1 MNSERPLLV
10 MLLGVPGSGKTYF
23 SQQLAARLRGVRL
36 NSDAMRLS
44 IFGSLEIMDKLY
56 NSGDRRQLNAY
67 TFGAMDHV
75 TDQLLAAGISV
86 IYDAI
91 HTKRA
96 DRLKQEAAAKKH
108 GALPILLRVTVP
120 RDVAVRRVVE
130 RPAAGDARQFTPQ
143 KAEEVIRHFED
154 TTEAPDAGEVVIDI
168 NGELPFEQQFQSF
181 QEQLKTVLHEQQ

>member
-1 MNSERPLLV
+1 

-23 SQQLAARLRGVRL
+23 SQQLAAKLRGVRL

-44 IFGSLEIMDKLY
+44 IFGSLEAMDKLY
-56 NSGDRRQLNAY
+56 NSGNRRQLNAY

-120 RDVAVRRVVE
+120 RDVAIGRAVE
-130 RPAAGDARQFTPQ
+130 RPAAGDARRFTPQ

-154 TTEAPDAGEVVIDI
+154 TTESPGAGEVVIDI

>member
-1 MNSERPLLV
+1 

>member
-1 MNSERPLLV
+1 
-10 MLLGVPGSGKTYF
+10 MLLGVPGSGKTFF
-23 SQQLAARLRGVRL
+23 SQQLAARLHGVRL

-44 IFGSLEIMDKLY
+44 IFGSLEAMDKLY
-56 NSGDRRQLNAY
+56 NSGDRSKLNAY

-75 TDQLLAAGISV
+75 TDQLLASGISV
-86 IYDAI
+86 VYDAI

-120 RDVAVRRVVE
+120 RDVAVRRTVE

-143 KAEEVIRHFED
+143 KAEEVIRHFEE
-154 TTEAPDAGEVVIDI
+154 TTESPVATELVIDI
-168 NGELPFEQQFQSF
+168 DGELPFDEQFRSF
-181 QEQLKTVLHEQQ
+181 QEQLAAISR